1 MNANNVNPSSPET
14 AKFLA
19 WYDGAKK
26 RGLMD
31 IKFYPNNV
39 AGATV
44 ESFFAEVN
52 TARNA
57 ETVSRPD
64 FF

>member
-1 MNANNVNPSSPET
+1 MNAVDLNPNSPET

-19 WYDGAKK
+19 WFEGAKK

-31 IKFYPNNV
+31 VKFYARNV
-39 AGATV
+39 EGATV
-44 ESFFAEVN
+44 ESFFSEVN
-52 TARNA
+52 MAMHSERVN
-57 ETVSRPD
+57 RPD